1 MKFAKLHGA
10 GNDFLLFD
18 GRVEAAL
25 ESVLPPLVPGLCHR
39 RLGVGA
45 DGVLLV
51 LPTGAAS
58 ARIAYWNSDGSEA
71 AFCANGTRCAARFI
85 AARWGWREMALATGY
100 ATVPATVDGDQV
112 MLRLPAPDEVGPW
125 RELAVGD
132 TAVRGRYLRVG
143 VPHLV
148 VPVDW
153 ERFWQHELAPLAPEL
168 RAHPGLPPGGANV
181 SFVRVAGAH
190 ELDVRSW
197 ERGVEGET
205 LSCGSGDVAAALVAA
220 AEGWVT
226 APVAVRTASG
236 RALTVAPEGA
246 PLASPLRLSGPAE
259 WVAEGTVRVELLGA
273 PPASERRGWPEGNG

>member
-1 MKFAKLHGA
+1 MNFAKLHGA

-18 GRVEAAL
+18 GRADATLLSAL
-25 ESVLPPLVPGLCHR
+25 PTLVPDLCHR
-39 RLGVGA
+39 RFGVGA

-51 LPTGAAS
+51 LPTGATS
-58 ARIAYWNSDGSEA
+58 ARVAYWNSDGSEA
-71 AFCANGTRCAARFI
+71 AFCANGTRCAASFI

-100 ATVPATVDGDQV
+100 ATIPATVDGDQV
-112 MLRLPAPDEVGPW
+112 TLRLPAPDEVRPW
-125 RELAVGD
+125 RELAAGG

-153 ERFWQHELAPLAPEL
+153 ERFWQHELTPLAPTL
-168 RAHPGLPPGGANV
+168 RRHPELPPGGANV

-190 ELDVRSW
+190 ELEVRSW

-220 AEGWVT
+220 AAGWVEP
-226 APVAVRTASG
+226 PVAVRTASG
-236 RALTVAPEGA
+236 RVLTVAPEGA

-259 WVAEGTVRVELLGA
+259 WVAEGAVRPELLAGR
-273 PPASERRGWPEGNG
+273 PS